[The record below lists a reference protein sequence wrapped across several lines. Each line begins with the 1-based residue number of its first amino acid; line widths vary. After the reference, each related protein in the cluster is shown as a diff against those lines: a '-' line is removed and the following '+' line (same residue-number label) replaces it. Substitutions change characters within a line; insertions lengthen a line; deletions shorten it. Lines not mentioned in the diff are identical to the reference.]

1 MRDKFGLLI
10 VIDLV
15 TYHLPPV
22 FLLPRRARQT
32 VTIFIDQCNRM
43 HQSQNSSHFDT
54 DGMEKE
60 RKKGTTRYS
69 TLDVCEIWI
78 NDNEK

>member
-1 MRDKFGLLI
+1 MCISSFIIHGTIFIRDKFGLLI
-10 VIDLV
+10 VIVLV

-54 DGMEKE
+54 DGMENKNK
-60 RKKGTTRYS
+60 KKGK
-69 TLDVCEIWI
+69 LMHL
-78 NDNEK
+78 

>member
-22 FLLPRRARQT
+22 FLLPQRARQT
-32 VTIFIDQCNRM
+32 VTIFIDECNRM

-54 DGMEKE
+54 DGMENENK
-60 RKKGTTRYS
+60 KKGKIMH
-69 TLDVCEIWI
+69 L
-78 NDNEK
+78 